1 MAGARA
7 EIVVTGI
14 VQGVYFRANT
24 QRVASR
30 LGLTG
35 WVRNRVDGGV
45 EVIAEGKKGA
55 VEELVS
61 WCRQGPPGA
70 EVERVEVNWS
80 EYTGQFKQF
89 SIRY

>member
-1 MAGARA
+1 MTEARA

-35 WVRNRVDGGV
+35 WVRNRVDGSV
-45 EVIAEGKKGA
+45 EVVAEGEKGA

-70 EVERVEVNWS
+70 EVERIEVNWS
-80 EYTGQFKQF
+80 EHTGQLKQF

>member
-1 MAGARA
+1 MAEARA
-7 EIVVTGI
+7 EIVVAGI

-35 WVRNRVDGGV
+35 WVRNRVDGSV
-45 EVIAEGKKGA
+45 EVVAEGEKGA

-80 EYTGQFKQF
+80 EHTGQFKQF